1 MIRRPPRST
10 RTDTLFPYTTL
21 FRSSMKFR
29 FPALMLAFA
38 LGLSGCA
45 SAPTLPD
52 HAVDLASA
60 DPAPWVV
67 KDEDTTIYLFG
78 TVHVLKPGTLWFDDE
93 VRQAFDTS
101 EKLVLEIIEPDQGEM
116 AGKVAALAL
125 DPDGPPLSE
134 KLNESARAK
143 YVSAMAQA
151 GIPWQAFERFK
162 PWMAGITL
170 AISPLGKLGYE
181 AKSEEHTSELQSLMR
196 ISYAVFC
203 LKKKNNTD

>member
-1 MIRRPPRST
+1 
-10 RTDTLFPYTTL
+10 
-21 FRSSMKFR
+21 MKFR

-60 DPAPWVV
+60 DPALWVV

-162 PWMAGITL
+162 R
-170 AISPLGKLGYE
+170 
-181 AKSEEHTSELQSLMR
+181 SEEHTSELQSLMR

-203 LKKKNNTD
+203 LKKKNNKSRASHT